1 MQSYADCPFF
11 STTIVGACI
20 DVMATDLPRCSTMP
34 NTTPMNVTLY
44 DGQYQVWFS
53 TTSSSEGKQIHAG
66 QIFRGTTIFKKNS
79 PCHWQLHALFF
90 SPLCECVL
98 SALCIT
104 IKEFIRKINS
114 RVKFCG
120 KQDFTKRV
128 ISWLVFTRNACNED
142 LIGFVKL
149 CSVVMD
155 AFVVETQSLI
165 YLLDIC

>member
-34 NTTPMNVTLY
+34 NTTPMNVILY

-66 QIFRGTTIFKKNS
+66 QIFRGTTIFKKKS

-128 ISWLVFTRNACNED
+128 IS
-142 LIGFVKL
+142 
-149 CSVVMD
+149 
-155 AFVVETQSLI
+155 
-165 YLLDIC
+165 